1 MTIRKIDIRLFSF
14 LEDSLSLY
22 LNGQDAFTWKTGFQP
37 VMAERVILLDG
48 QDARLPSQARCLTS
62 IQQREESR
70 APKDFA
76 PRA

>member
-1 MTIRKIDIRLFSF
+1 MSRV
-14 LEDSLSLY
+14 
-22 LNGQDAFTWKTGFQP
+22 TGFQP

-62 IQQREESR
+62 IQRREESR
-70 APKDFA
+70 ASKDFA

>member
-1 MTIRKIDIRLFSF
+1 M
-14 LEDSLSLY
+14 
-22 LNGQDAFTWKTGFQP
+22 NWQDAFTWKTGFQP